1 MHYAVVPFE
10 YGARAPARAYGRR
23 FASFVPMPQQP
34 ELISPTYTAGP
45 APGEHPPSEEQA
57 QIQQNQSYPPHPQR
71 IPPWLVRAELYL
83 RVLVRMYI
91 GLFVCFMP
99 WSSLFWDQNPLFL
112 HFPTLGVIAANGA
125 VRGLISGL
133 GLLNLWIALQN
144 ALHYRGK

>member
-1 MHYAVVPFE
+1 MVPFE
-10 YGARAPARAYGRR
+10 YGGSAAAEAIAER
-23 FASFVPMPQQP
+23 FAPFVPMSQQP
-34 ELISPTYTAGP
+34 ELISPSYSAGP
-45 APGEHPPSEEQA
+45 ASGEQA
-57 QIQQNQSYPPHPQR
+57 PSPEQGQIQENQTHPQQPER

-91 GLFVCFMP
+91 GLFVCYLP
-99 WSSLFWDQNPLFL
+99 WSSLFWDQNPFFL